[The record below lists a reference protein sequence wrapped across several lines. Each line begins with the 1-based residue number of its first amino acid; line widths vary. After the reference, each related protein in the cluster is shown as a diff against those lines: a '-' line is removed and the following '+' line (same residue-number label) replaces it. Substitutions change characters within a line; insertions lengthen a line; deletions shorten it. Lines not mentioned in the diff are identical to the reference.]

1 MVKTNQ
7 KKWLS
12 RLADLLIHAQA
23 SPPQARHQ
31 GFTCESMSWKAA
43 RALLLGSSPS
53 IAEVGWLVGL
63 KYLFVCFLEIDL

>member
-7 KKWLS
+7 KKRLS
-12 RLADLLIHAQA
+12 RRVDLLIHAQA
-23 SPPQARHQ
+23 RPPQARHQ

-53 IAEVGWLVGL
+53 IAEVGWLVDV